1 MNLQKKN
8 GKIKDAR
15 RSSVRFLLKAKAA
28 VWPERSDP
36 AESLLT
42 VTENI
47 SSAGLYFQGNIPQ
60 ELGSLVRFEVRLP
73 SAFVGGPEGLLK
85 GSGQVV
91 RKQAL
96 ENERTGFVASIERYE
111 FRPLAKVDTQED
123 A

>member
-15 RSSVRFLLKAKAA
+15 RSSVRFSLKAQAS
-28 VWPERSDP
+28 VWPEKNDF
-36 AESLLT
+36 AESLET

-47 SSAGLYFQGNIPQ
+47 SSAGLYFQGSLPQ
-60 ELGSLVRFEVRLP
+60 EPGSFVRFEVRLP
-73 SAFVGGPEGLLK
+73 SAFVGGPEGLLR

-96 ENERTGFVASIERYE
+96 ENDRTGFVASIERYE